1 MATTMTSTAAGRTV
15 REMGRKWLTRIEE
28 AATLEKTWM
37 DDANV
42 AVVAYTGEKGRS
54 ESSQAG
60 DGIAYDFNMAYANVE
75 TIVPAIIN
83 SPPAPDIRRR
93 FGDDDPVAKDVSEII
108 ERAIRVQV
116 DDSKLQVEMEA
127 MAQDAFLAG
136 RGVIR
141 LRFMSDAE
149 GGETTDEELAEHLD
163 DEPAGRVVA
172 KAIDINEVDG
182 PEVEAVEPG
191 ERVAGERIAF
201 EAVSWRDYRH
211 GPAKRWDQRP
221 WEAFRHSL
229 SKEDCDDFADVALVS
244 SQWGEG
250 DEAVDGDDDKDRE
263 VWEIWDKKTKTVLFV
278 RAGDGMVIKKVSDPL
293 GLSNFFCIA
302 TPVQAIEVTGRLMP
316 VNPFSIYRKLADEL
330 DRTTKRISV
339 LTKQLKMKG
348 WYAVSATDLQAMLD
362 ADDNEFVPIQDAE
375 IWARNGGLQNAI
387 LFWPVERLAAVL
399 MQLYQVRD
407 QTKQAI
413 YEITG
418 ISDIVRGASIAN
430 ETATAQN
437 IKSQWGSLRIQ
448 KMQRMMERAA
458 RDLFVMMSEVIPAK
472 FSMETLQQMTQ
483 VQILPSEQEQQAV
496 MPPQAPPI
504 PPGAP
509 PEAQQQVQQ
518 AQQQAQA
525 AEQARQQKIQHLM
538 QVQAL
543 LRQKVTSFYRID
555 VETDSTVKADL
566 TRQKT
571 EATGFMQAASG
582 YFAAVGPLVQQG
594 SLPMD
599 LAVEIF
605 SSFSRMFNL
614 GKSVEDALDELL
626 AKAKEK
632 ADAPPSPSP
641 EQQAQQAEEQRKQK
655 EFELRGQEVQGKLQ
669 ASQMEGQIKQQQA
682 QAKIQ
687 ADAEER
693 AHRLQIERM
702 QAETE
707 ATKARQ
713 EAASKELDL
722 QIKAVQL
729 QIEQA
734 RLAGMSFRPMGA
746 NFMEGQF

>member
-1 MATTMTSTAAGRTV
+1 MRDA
-15 REMGRKWLTRIEE
+15 GRKWLNRIEE
-28 AATLEKTWM
+28 AGRLEKTWM
-37 DDANV
+37 DDADV
-42 AVVAYTGEKGRS
+42 AVTAYTGEKGRADS
-54 ESSQAG
+54 AQAG
-60 DGIAYDFNMAYANVE
+60 QGIAYDFNMAYANVE

-83 SPPAPDIRRR
+83 SPPAPDVRRR
-93 FGDDDPVAKDVSEII
+93 FGDDDPVAKAVSEII

-116 DDSKLQVEMEA
+116 DDSKLQVELES

-141 LRFMSDAE
+141 IRFKSEIE
-149 GGETTDEELAEHLD
+149 GGETTKEELSERLD
-163 DEPAGRVVA
+163 DKETGRAVA
-172 KAIDINEVDG
+172 KADDAGEKVEEYSQQ
-182 PEVEAVEPG
+182 PE
-191 ERVAGERIAF
+191 ERVTGERICF

-211 GPAKRWDQRP
+211 GPAKRWEDRP
-221 WEAFRHSL
+221 WEAFRHSMP
-229 SKEDCDDFADVALVS
+229 KEDCDDFSDVALVT
-244 SQWGEG
+244 SQYAEG
-250 DEAVDGDDDKDRE
+250 DEVDGEDDRDRE
-263 VWEIWDKKTKTVLFV
+263 VWEVWDRKTKTVLFV
-278 RAGDGMVIKKVSDPL
+278 RAGDGMVLKRVADPL
-293 GLSNFFCIA
+293 GLSGFYSIA
-302 TPVQAIEVTGRLMP
+302 TPVQAIELTGRLMP

-339 LTKQLKMKG
+339 LTKQLKLKG

-375 IWARNGGLQNAI
+375 IWSRNGGLQNAV

-399 MQLYQVRD
+399 MQLYEVRN

-458 RDLFVMMSEVIPAK
+458 RDLFVMMSEIIPAK
-472 FSMETLQQMTQ
+472 FSPETLQQMTQ
-483 VQILPSEQEQQAV
+483 VQILPTEQEQQPV
-496 MPPQAPPI
+496 QPQPPQV

-509 PEAQQQVQQ
+509 PEVQQAAIAQSQQQ
-518 AQQQAQA
+518 AQQ
-525 AEQARQQKIQHLM
+525 AEMARQQKLQHLM
-538 QVQAL
+538 QIQAL
-543 LRQKVTSFYRID
+543 LQQKVTSFYRVD

-566 TRQKT
+566 TRQKA

-594 SLPMD
+594 ALPMD

-614 GKSVEDALDELL
+614 GKTVEDALDELIS
-626 AKAKEK
+626 KAKESAGQPK
-632 ADAPPSPSP
+632 PNPQ
-641 EQQAQQAEEQRKQK
+641 EEAQKAEEQRKQK
-655 EFELRGQEVQGKLQ
+655 EFQLRQQEVQGKLQ
-669 ASQMEGQIKQQQA
+669 ASQMEAQIKAEQA
-682 QAKIQ
+682 RAKIQ

-693 AHRLQIERM
+693 AARLQIERM

-707 ATKARQ
+707 AAKSRQ
-713 EAASKELDL
+713 ELASKELDL

-734 RLAGMSFRPMGA
+734 RLAGMTFAPSAFPTPNGA
-746 NFMEGQF
+746 YNG